1 LAISREFPRV
11 VLRGRG
17 SSDTPAR
24 TSQLGAWQA
33 AAGPARHDGGAVITP
48 TNLLLFGILAGV
60 LLSRPG
66 RRMLGAAVTFAIRVA
81 AIGAIVVIA
90 YAAIE
95 IIQTSAPVLV
105 RLSPDMRFYASAA
118 IVAAVVV
125 VCTMRLQYEKI
136 GD

>member
-1 LAISREFPRV
+1 
-11 VLRGRG
+11 
-17 SSDTPAR
+17 
-24 TSQLGAWQA
+24 
-33 AAGPARHDGGAVITP
+33 
-48 TNLLLFGILAGV
+48 LLFGILAGV

-105 RLSPDMRFYASAA
+105 QLAPDMRFYASAA
-118 IVAAVVV
+118 IVAAVAV
-125 VCTMRLQYEKI
+125 VCTMRLQHEKI